1 MLSNKKENQ
10 VLLEFICQ
18 LHSIPLICK
27 KGDITVMKTPVIN
40 VVSALRL
47 CNPPAFK
54 LYYRAIM
61 WPAIS
66 KRSFL
71 CFHNNLMSIP
81 IESKHPPEYVSLFLL
96 QIYNFTI

>member
-10 VLLEFICQ
+10 VFLPTSLNSPYMQ
-18 LHSIPLICK
+18 
-27 KGDITVMKTPVIN
+27 KGGHYDDVMKTPVIN

-66 KRSFL
+66 KRSYL